1 MLLIIPIPPMAL
13 WGSTGSMID
22 TEAFFGWALGHEDMV
37 DDEKDEGRIEASG
50 LLLLHSL
57 Y

>member
-1 MLLIIPIPPMAL
+1 MAL